1 MAPAASVPTVDIEQG
16 QITYASTCAEPLA
29 AELIPLVPEW
39 AKDQGF
45 QGNEQALAGARLFAE
60 SGCLNCHTYL
70 GQGNGI
76 LGAPNLSEIGKTNDA
91 SFFVTYITNPAQFGN
106 RVMGSY
112 AYLGQQ
118 NMQAL
123 GAFLAASDGP
133 K

>member
-1 MAPAASVPTVDIEQG
+1 MAVLTWKGATAK
-16 QITYASTCAEPLA
+16 EPLA
-29 AELIPLVPEW
+29 AELLPLVPKWSQE
-39 AKDQGF
+39 QGF
-45 QGNEQALAGARLFAE
+45 QNDKQAVAGARLFAQ

-76 LGAPNLSEIGKTNDA
+76 LGAPNLSEIGKTNEADY
-91 SFFVTYITNPAQFGN
+91 FVRYITNPAAFGN
-106 RVMGSY
+106 RVMGSF

-118 NMQAL
+118 NMQEI